1 VNPIASP
8 AENAFY
14 LPCGE
19 QGVYALFEPPQGAP
33 EQRSRVGVLI
43 CPLFGNE
50 DLCSYRARLEWARAL
65 AADGH
70 AAVRFD
76 LPGTGDSAG
85 GPHDPG
91 RLNAWVDAVA
101 AASAWM
107 RGQAGCERVCA
118 IGIGLGGLLA
128 YRAACEGAAI
138 DDLVL
143 WAVPARGRTFV
154 RQLRVLA
161 QMEASRETAAE
172 SESTALP
179 EGAIASAG
187 FVLSAETVADLQA
200 TDLTK
205 LELPDAPRRRVLLL
219 ERDGMEVDTR
229 LHDALSDSGA
239 EISVAPG
246 PGYGAMVVPPQQSR
260 PPVEVFATVGAWL
273 EQSPARPASPE
284 PGAPGPAGAE
294 PAGTEPPST
303 EPASAGPPRTEQASS
318 APIGAPSL
326 ELTVDGVRVRES
338 PITISRGEEH
348 LLGVLAEGEATAP
361 ITAVLLNAGALRHIG
376 PNRMWVETARRWAA
390 HGVPTLRIDLAG
402 IGDSD
407 GDADSLERDEG
418 LYVPRYVDQT
428 IEVLDA
434 LCERGLPQRF
444 VLAGL
449 CSGAYWSLQAA
460 LEDERVA
467 GAFMI
472 NPRALFWDWDVGAV
486 RDARNVRKALRP
498 ATWGKLISGQITR
511 ERVATI
517 ARGMA
522 VALASLPARV
532 RARWHGHD
540 DGADRLTGALDRL
553 ESNGTELLGV
563 FTADEPVFEE
573 LTRDGGLERMR
584 ARRNVCVKSIPGPL
598 TSHTLE
604 PLPLQ
609 RAVAALLDEAL
620 LRTLGRSSPAA
631 TSPPSG
637 LTAHAG

>member
-1 VNPIASP
+1 MNPIVSP

-19 QGVYALFEPPQGAP
+19 QSVYVLFEPARGAP

-43 CPLFGNE
+43 CPLFGND

-70 AAVRFD
+70 AALRID

-91 RLNAWVDAVA
+91 RLKAWVDAVA
-101 AASAWM
+101 VAAAWM

-118 IGIGLGGLLA
+118 VGIGLGGMLA
-128 YRAACEGAAI
+128 HRAACEGAAI

-205 LELPDAPRRRVLLL
+205 LELPEASRRRVLLL

-229 LHDALSDSGA
+229 LHDALTRSGA

-260 PPVEVFATVGAWL
+260 PPIEVFATVGAWL
-273 EQSPARPASPE
+273 TQVPARPAGPA
-284 PGAPGPAGAE
+284 PGASGPAGAGPTRAE
-294 PAGTEPPST
+294 PG
-303 EPASAGPPRTEQASS
+303 SS

-326 ELTVDGVRVRES
+326 ELIVEGARVRES
-338 PITISRGEEH
+338 PITISRGEEQ
-348 LLGVLAEGEATAP
+348 LLGVLAEGEETAP
-361 ITAVLLNAGALRHIG
+361 VTAVLLNAGALRHIG

-407 GDADSLERDEG
+407 GDANSLERDEG

-428 IEVLDA
+428 VEVLDA
-434 LCERGLPQRF
+434 LCERGLPRRF

-467 GAFMI
+467 AAFMI

-486 RDARNVRKALRP
+486 RDARNVRKALR
-498 ATWGKLISGQITR
+498 AETWGKLISGKITR

-517 ARGMA
+517 VRGMA
-522 VALASLPARV
+522 VALTSLPARM
-532 RARWHGHD
+532 RARWPGRD

-553 ESNGTELLGV
+553 EANGTELLGI

-620 LRTLGRSSPAA
+620 LRTLGNSSPAA
-631 TSPPSG
+631 QSSPFG
-637 LTAHAG
+637 LATHAG